1 MALRSPRGNF
11 NRKTLMKYL
20 SKHCSYER
28 YNCTRPCLE
37 DYSFCNRHILED
49 KNAPFKQCNYIY
61 TVTGRRCP
69 LPAPKNDRRD
79 SYCSEHVKKMQ
90 LRLIKDC
97 ETPQPVLSSER
108 LMLNISH
115 YVKKPSTSKNQVE
128 ENKLNENTS
137 SAVETT
143 SDTSEQD
150 NNVYTKCL
158 NPFVDI
164 NANSVNNSL
173 HKVLEY
179 CSESDSDVDVTRV
192 DSTSRYVVVIQ
203 NAI

>member
-1 MALRSPRGNF
+1 
-11 NRKTLMKYL
+11 
-20 SKHCSYER
+20 
-28 YNCTRPCLE
+28 
-37 DYSFCNRHILED
+37 
-49 KNAPFKQCNYIY
+49 
-61 TVTGRRCP
+61 
-69 LPAPKNDRRD
+69 
-79 SYCSEHVKKMQ
+79 MQ

-97 ETPQPVLSSER
+97 ETPQPALSAER

-115 YVKKPSTSKNQVE
+115 YVKKPNGNKNQVE
-128 ENKLNENTS
+128 DTKLNENTS

-143 SDTSEQD
+143 SDISEQE
-150 NNVYTKCL
+150 NNSYAKCL

-192 DSTSRYVVVIQ
+192 DSTSRYVVL
-203 NAI
+203 